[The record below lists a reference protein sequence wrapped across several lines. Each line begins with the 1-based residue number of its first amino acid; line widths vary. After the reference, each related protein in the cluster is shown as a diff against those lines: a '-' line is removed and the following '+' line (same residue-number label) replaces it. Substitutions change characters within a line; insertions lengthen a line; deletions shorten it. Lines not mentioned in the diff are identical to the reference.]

1 MKDRTWETEFESH
14 TIRVINKI
22 SLRPPFTGEVLEI
35 DGEIVDEIRGDIFRA
50 ISTLTGKLEIDGKEQ
65 NIEARIA
72 PNWGRIRT
80 GCQIFVDGVQVG
92 GDYAIRYPDPKIMD
106 AHSNK
111 GFFNYFLR
119 RGLLRFGV
127 FFVVFMTLIFHT
139 EPLPELIIKSVYL
152 AFFLAVAMSFMQ
164 WRGIRS
170 RAMHIEN
177 LHPGKN
183 GI

>member
-1 MKDRTWETEFESH
+1 MKDRIWET
-14 TIRVINKI
+14 
-22 SLRPPFTGEVLEI
+22 
-35 DGEIVDEIRGDIFRA
+35 DGEER
-50 ISTLTGKLEIDGKEQ
+50 

-72 PNWGRIRT
+72 PNWGSIRT
-80 GCQIFVDGVQVG
+80 GCQIFFDGVQVG
-92 GDYAIRYPDPKIMD
+92 GDYAIRYPDPKVMD
-106 AHSNK
+106 AYSNK
-111 GFFNYFLR
+111 GFINYFLR

-152 AFFLAVAMSFMQ
+152 AFFLAAAMSFMQ